1 MNYKK
6 KRLPPKPWKPGE
18 SPYRDFLNSL
28 TPEQY
33 EAHLEDRRRRKEM
46 RTVMKKVTEEFQ
58 SIWVSELHN
67 AAWKLLER
75 ARNTG
80 DPVAFAAVWD
90 RIIGKDSSNTDDQ
103 ILQNKPLPFKDDD
116 LE

>member
-6 KRLPPKPWKPGE
+6 NRLPPKPWKPGE
-18 SPYRDFLNSL
+18 APYADFLKSL
-28 TPEQY
+28 SPEEY
-33 EAHLEDRRRRKEM
+33 ATHLAARRRRKEM

-80 DPVAFAAVWD
+80 DAVAFAAVWD
-90 RIIGKDSSNTDDQ
+90 RIVGKSQTIEIDNISD
-103 ILQNKPLPFKDDD
+103 KPLPFKDDD
-116 LE
+116 LA

>member
-6 KRLPPKPWKPGE
+6 GKTPPKPWKPGDT
-18 SPYRDFLNSL
+18 PYADYLNSL
-28 TPEQY
+28 TPEEYQQ
-33 EAHLEDRRRRKEM
+33 HLEDRRRRKEM
-46 RTVMKKVTEEFQ
+46 KTVMKQVTEEFQ

-75 ARNTG
+75 ARDTG

-90 RIIGKDSSNTDDQ
+90 RIIGKHYKEADIEDMD
-103 ILQNKPLPFKDDD
+103 KPLPFKDDD

>member
-6 KRLPPKPWKPGE
+6 NRIPPKQWKPGE
-18 SPYRDFLNSL
+18 APYRDFLNKL
-28 TPEQY
+28 TPEEY
-33 EAHLEDRRRRKEM
+33 TAHLEARRRRKEM

-80 DPVAFAAVWD
+80 DAVAFAAVWD
-90 RIIGKDSSNTDDQ
+90 RIIGKESSNIDLTID
-103 ILQNKPLPFKDDD
+103 QNKPLPFKDDD
-116 LE
+116 LA